1 MQLWVLFVAGV
12 IYVAVK
18 WAEISERKEYERRRI
33 EQNRRRLRAELAAN
47 TYQKMLLLPA
57 ARQLT
62 EQEMEMMIVRLQQ
75 EVHR

>member
-1 MQLWVLFVAGV
+1 MQLWVLFVVGV
-12 IYVAVK
+12 IYVGVK

-33 EQNRRRLRAELAAN
+33 KQNRRRLRAELAAN
-47 TYQKMLLLPA
+47 TYQQMLLLPA

-62 EQEMEMMIVRLQQ
+62 EKEMEMMIVRLQQ